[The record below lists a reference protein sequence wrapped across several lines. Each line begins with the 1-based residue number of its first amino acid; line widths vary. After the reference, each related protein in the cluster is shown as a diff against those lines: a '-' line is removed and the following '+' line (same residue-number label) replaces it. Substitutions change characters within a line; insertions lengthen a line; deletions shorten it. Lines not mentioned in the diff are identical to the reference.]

1 MLFLKIFMLVVVS
14 GGKQQQKAIGHLG
27 KYSVDGMNFT
37 GHRLRGAQIKLGFCF
52 TPLLHLKA
60 ENLTP

>member
-1 MLFLKIFMLVVVS
+1 MLVVVS